1 MKMSIYPAVKKLTE
15 NDLFEMVKNGLQ
27 RELEGLR
34 LYRKE
39 LERNQKL
46 YDENQRLREA
56 LEFYADEEN
65 YEITLER
72 PVNGELRAGPSWVE
86 YDNGEKARQAL
97 GWDD

>member
-56 LEFYADEEN
+56 LGTIVHEINEALEYFVEEN
-65 YEITLER
+65 AFTEI
-72 PVNGELRAGPSWVE
+72 RAIAQE
-86 YDNGEKARQAL
+86 AL
-97 GWDD
+97 GWEDE